1 MRCLAICGL
10 VAMLALAAASAPAS
24 AQQPVANPAAD
35 PAQGP
40 GCLGTPLAACIAW
53 LRASMQ
59 LDEGRIASA
68 LSRRHWTDVNGKP
81 FGAGLVDLSGRLPGR
96 TQTQIMLLRLAPDDT
111 VASVEA
117 SLLGD
122 LIPARAAEAYDQSG
136 VYDIVARILG
146 RRCPGLERLA
156 LYRFIENAV
165 KPRIKMERRD
175 LSAGLLGRHRLTA
188 RAADVPYCGAR
199 FTYTTFVEWTGANN
213 MEAGRNPAGFWSIE
227 VK

>member
-1 MRCLAICGL
+1 MR
-10 VAMLALAAASAPAS
+10 
-24 AQQPVANPAAD
+24 
-35 PAQGP
+35 
-40 GCLGTPLAACIAW
+40 
-53 LRASMQ
+53 
-59 LDEGRIASA
+59 
-68 LSRRHWTDVNGKP
+68 
-81 FGAGLVDLSGRLPGR
+81 
-96 TQTQIMLLRLAPDDT
+96 RLAVWAVVAAMA

-117 SLLGD
+117 SLLSD

-188 RAADVPYCGAR
+188 RATEVPYCGAH
-199 FTYTTFVEWTGANN
+199 FTYTTIVEWTGANN
-213 MEAGRNPAGFWSIE
+213 MEAGRNPAGYWSIE

>member
-1 MRCLAICGL
+1 MRWLTMCF
-10 VAMLALAAASAPAS
+10 VVALAVAASARTF
-24 AQQPVANPAAD
+24 AQQPGTDA
-35 PAQGP
+35 AQGP
-40 GCLGTPLAACIAW
+40 GCLGQKVEACVQS

-59 LDEGRIASA
+59 LDEGRLASA
-68 LSRRHWTDVNGKP
+68 LSRRHMTDVNGRP
-81 FGAGLVDLSGRLPGR
+81 FGAGLVNISGRIPGR
-96 TQTQIMLLRLAPDDT
+96 TQTQVMLLRLAADDT

-156 LYRFIENAV
+156 LYRFIENAM

-188 RAADVPYCGAR
+188 RAADVPWCGAH

-213 MEAGRNPAGFWSIE
+213 MESGRNPAGYWSIE

>member
-1 MRCLAICGL
+1 MRRFAMGSVV
-10 VAMLALAAASAPAS
+10 VAVALGAAPAC
-24 AQQPVANPAAD
+24 AQQSVAD
-35 PAQGP
+35 PARNLSNGP
-40 GCLGTPLAACIAW
+40 GCLGQTAEACVQW
-53 LRASMQ
+53 LRTTMQ

-68 LSRRHWTDVNGKP
+68 LSRRHMTDVNGRP
-81 FGAGLVDLSGRLPGR
+81 FGSGLVNLSGRIPGH
-96 TQTQIMLLRLAPDDT
+96 TQTQVMLLRLAPDDT

-165 KPRIKMERRD
+165 KPRLKMERRD
-175 LSAGLLGRHRLTA
+175 LSAGLLGRHRVTA
-188 RAADVPYCGAR
+188 RAANVPWCGAR

-213 MEAGRNPAGFWSIE
+213 MEAGRNPAGYWSIE

>member
-1 MRCLAICGL
+1 MRWLTMCF
-10 VAMLALAAASAPAS
+10 VVALAVAASARTF
-24 AQQPVANPAAD
+24 AQQPGTDA
-35 PAQGP
+35 AQGP
-40 GCLGTPLAACIAW
+40 GCLGQKVEACVQS

-59 LDEGRIASA
+59 LDEGRLASA
-68 LSRRHWTDVNGKP
+68 LSRRHMTDVNGLP
-81 FGAGLVDLSGRLPGR
+81 FGAGLVNISGRIPGR
-96 TQTQIMLLRLAPDDT
+96 TQTQVMLLRLAADDT

-156 LYRFIENAV
+156 LYRFIENAM

-188 RAADVPYCGAR
+188 RAADVPWCGAH

-213 MEAGRNPAGFWSIE
+213 MESGRNPAGYWSIE

>member
-1 MRCLAICGL
+1 MRRLAMWAV
-10 VAMLALAAASAPAS
+10 VAAMAVASASAS
-24 AQQPVANPAAD
+24 AQQTVAD

-40 GCLGTPLAACIAW
+40 GCLGTPLTACIAW

-68 LSRRHWTDVNGKP
+68 LSRSHWTDVNGKP

-96 TQTQIMLLRLAPDDT
+96 TQTQIMLLRLAPDNT

-188 RAADVPYCGAR
+188 RAAEVPYCGAR

-213 MEAGRNPAGFWSIE
+213 MEAGRNPAGYWSIE

>member
-1 MRCLAICGL
+1 MRRLAMGAV
-10 VAMLALAAASAPAS
+10 VAAMAVASASAS
-24 AQQPVANPAAD
+24 AQQTVAD

-40 GCLGTPLAACIAW
+40 GCLGTPLTACIAW

-68 LSRRHWTDVNGKP
+68 LSRSHWTDVNGKP

-96 TQTQIMLLRLAPDDT
+96 TQTQIMLLRLAPDNT

-136 VYDIVARILG
+136 VYDIVVRILG
-146 RRCPGLERLA
+146 RRCPSLTRLD
-156 LYRFIENAV
+156 LYRFIENVV
-165 KPRIKMERRD
+165 KPRIKTDRRD
-175 LSAGLLGRHRLTA
+175 LSAGLLGRHRQTA
-188 RAADVPYCGAR
+188 RAADLPYCGAHL
-199 FTYTTFVEWTGANN
+199 TYTTYIEWTGANN
-213 MEAGRNPAGFWSIE
+213 MEAGRNVAGYWSIE
-227 VK
+227 VKL

>member
-1 MRCLAICGL
+1 MRRLAMWAV
-10 VAMLALAAASAPAS
+10 VAAMAVASASAS
-24 AQQPVANPAAD
+24 AQQPVAD

-40 GCLGTPLAACIAW
+40 GCLGTPLTACIAW

-68 LSRRHWTDVNGKP
+68 LSRSHWTDVNGKP

-96 TQTQIMLLRLAPDDT
+96 TQTQIMLLRLAPDNT

-188 RAADVPYCGAR
+188 RATEVPYWAPASPTRPLSNGPAP
-199 FTYTTFVEWTGANN
+199 TTWKQAATP
-213 MEAGRNPAGFWSIE
+213 PAIGPS
-227 VK
+227 K

>member
-1 MRCLAICGL
+1 MRWLSIGGL
-10 VAMLALAAASAPAS
+10 VAMVELAAASAPAIA
-24 AQQPVANPAAD
+24 AQQPAAD
-35 PAQGP
+35 PAQGT
-40 GCLGTPLAACIAW
+40 GCLGQKVEACVQS

-59 LDEGRIASA
+59 LDEGRLASA
-68 LSRRHWTDVNGKP
+68 LSRRHMTDVNGRP
-81 FGAGLVDLSGRLPGR
+81 FGAGLVNISGRIPGR
-96 TQTQIMLLRLAPDDT
+96 TQTQVMLLRLAADDT

-188 RAADVPYCGAR
+188 RAAEVPYCGAH

-213 MEAGRNPAGFWSIE
+213 MEAGRNPAGYWSIE